1 MSSPFALTAEEKR
14 QLEVGYKKPPAKK
27 WMLEKKKT
35 VRIRLTNLSSR
46 SFSYIV
52 EEVPLLI
59 KSLLRGGT
67 VLGLFF
73 SSDMFAFSLCT
84 QQVDLKCPP
93 PPTTSLFAY
102 CLLWRG
108 LLTLLLTRYSPGS
121 LPRHITNSSYTR
133 FSVELWYSHQM

>member
-93 PPTTSLFAY
+93 PQPPLF
-102 CLLWRG
+102 LLIVYFG
-108 LLTLLLTRYSPGS
+108 GD
-121 LPRHITNSSYTR
+121 
-133 FSVELWYSHQM
+133 F

>member
-1 MSSPFALTAEEKR
+1 MPSPFALTAEEKR

-73 SSDMFAFSLCT
+73 SSDMFAFSHCT
-84 QQVDLKCPP
+84 QQVDMKCPP
-93 PPTTSLFAY
+93 PPNHLSF
-102 CLLWRG
+102 CLLF
-108 LLTLLLTRYSPGS
+108 TL
-121 LPRHITNSSYTR
+121 
-133 FSVELWYSHQM
+133 